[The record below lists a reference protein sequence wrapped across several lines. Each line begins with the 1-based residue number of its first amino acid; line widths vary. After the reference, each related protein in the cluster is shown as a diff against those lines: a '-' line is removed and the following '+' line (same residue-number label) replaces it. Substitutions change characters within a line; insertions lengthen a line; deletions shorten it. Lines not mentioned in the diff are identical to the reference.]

1 MAHECDSIP
10 TSCPVALSNPHPFAR
25 KTIRCNS
32 PRPAILIAVL
42 LLGMSTGGSQHGGP
56 MAHGGTPQGH
66 ATHGNTTAA
75 TNLPRGMRRG
85 STGTAMEQL
94 HLQRRQAVG
103 EGTDIVVDGAQR
115 PIQDAAHA
123 FPGIGGDQRA
133 TEGGGLPDQG
143 DGGGIE
149 LSTGRG
155 ATAGT
160 GGRLGRGRAL
170 L

>member
-1 MAHECDSIP
+1 
-10 TSCPVALSNPHPFAR
+10 
-25 KTIRCNS
+25 
-32 PRPAILIAVL
+32 
-42 LLGMSTGGSQHGGP
+42 

-133 TEGGGLPDQG
+133 TEGGGLPDEG

-170 L
+170 LGRGRPFDEVDEEMARQVESFVLAPVLEVNWTHK